1 MNIFDQYGIKEV
13 ADVTIY
19 SIHKKEDGSG
29 DIYYVPALYL
39 DTLKVTTTEKTASNV
54 WAQGGLGNS
63 RLICWDY
70 GKEIN
75 LSITD
80 ALCTPASLGLCW
92 GGILGS
98 DWKDA
103 HVKHTY
109 GISYGDEN
117 PVKRLSRFEKA
128 FYPRNDRQNGSVSK
142 LLPHLNDDMMFEK
155 ENILGFSSIVD
166 GTEIE
171 GFGYCKNRPYKWR
184 MAIESSVKSIAIIPN
199 RFFST
204 LGKHYPL
211 NIKQTVGINTP
222 SDSFK
227 YEIIYKRGLD
237 NITIDPPKAMIIYNY
252 EMEDGKKSTTYSYDD
267 ETKYSSD
274 ADQLNMLED
283 EKRFPYLK
291 IRVDNDDNYTAYFGT
306 EEAMWLEDI
315 NKAELEGKE
324 NEAKWY
330 QNKFVETEQ
339 FKQLDLWN
347 RFDSINEMIYFLIT
361 KYEDN
366 IWEIKPKHIEPGIGG
381 VKSNIIS
388 STSFKKGYHFSYR
401 IKNKAKIKTTNES
414 AKITSNNYEIVLKHK
429 NDDSTY
435 DKNYGIVTF
444 TTNKTFKDSKTVESH
459 LLDIINEVFSVTLKI
474 DDIIFSNYSEP
485 TIEYQ
490 DRDENDIRTK
500 NKIVDEAG
508 IPFNNINVEGE
519 SIKKENRL
527 WCYINPKTMTPYD
540 DDYWFHQGQ
549 PYLKKSLT
557 LAPNEKNLK
566 AQKITIEAGQFPG
579 MYKIVGET
587 YIRSRETGEDERV
600 QISFPLCKIKSD
612 QTLTLEAEGDP
623 TTFALDVEVARPENG
638 IMMEIT
644 TYEVEKEEELNELT
658 GKKYIKDGSTIA
670 LSE

>member
-29 DIYYVPALYL
+29 DVYYVPALYL

-54 WAQGGLGNS
+54 WAQGGLSNS

-75 LSITD
+75 FSITD

-117 PVKRLSRFEKA
+117 PVKRLSRLEKA
-128 FYPRNDRQNGSVSK
+128 FYPRNDRDKGSISK
-142 LLPHLNDDMMFEK
+142 LLPHITDDLMYDK

-166 GTEIE
+166 GTEVE

-184 MAIESSVKSIAIIPN
+184 MAIESAVKSIAVIPN

-222 SDSFK
+222 SDTFK

-237 NITIDPPKAMIIYNY
+237 SISIDPPKAMIIYNY
-252 EMEDGKKSTTYSYDD
+252 EMEDGKPTSKTYSYDN
-267 ETKYSSD
+267 ENEYSSD
-274 ADQLNMLED
+274 SDQLNMLED
-283 EKRFPYLK
+283 ETRFPYLK
-291 IRVDNDDNYTAYFGT
+291 IRVDNDNNYTAYFGT

-315 NKAELEGKE
+315 NKANVDGKE

-330 QNKFVETEQ
+330 PNKFVETEQ

-366 IWEIKPKHIEPGIGG
+366 IWDIKPRHILPGIGG
-381 VKSNIIS
+381 VKSNKIT
-388 STSFKKGYHFSYR
+388 STTFNKGYKFTYR
-401 IKNKAKIKTTNES
+401 IKNKSKITTSNAS
-414 AKITSNNYEIVLKHK
+414 NKITSGDFSVTLKHK
-429 NDDSTY
+429 NDDDTY
-435 DKNYGIVTF
+435 NKNYGEVSFVKTKEYKTSDNVVTNF
-444 TTNKTFKDSKTVESH
+444 VK
-459 LLDIINEVFSVTLKI
+459 IINSIFSTELTI

-485 TIEYQ
+485 EIIYA
-490 DRDENDIRTK
+490 DRTKPDIRDDK
-500 NKIVDEAG
+500 KVDEAG
-508 IPFNNINVEGE
+508 IPFSNVEVDGE
-519 SIKKENRL
+519 PEKKKGRL
-527 WCYINPKTMTPYD
+527 WCYVNPKTMTPYD

-557 LAPNEKNLK
+557 LSPNDKKLK
-566 AQKITIEAGQFPG
+566 AQKITIEAGVFPG

-587 YIRSRETGEDERV
+587 YIRQRETGEDERF
-600 QISFPLCKIKSD
+600 QITFPLCKIKSD

-623 TTFALDVEVARPENG
+623 TTFSLDVEVARPESG

-644 TYEVEKEEELNELT
+644 TYDVEKEEETNPLT
-658 GKKYIKDGSTIA
+658 GKKYIKDGSVKV